1 MTLAEYLEAHGMSQT
16 AFAETS
22 GVPQQDISKYL
33 RGRLPRPER
42 IRQIQEATNGAV
54 ALADWYAPAKSDAAA

>member
-1 MTLAEYLEAHGMSQT
+1 MSQT

-33 RGRLPRPER
+33 RGRMPRPER
-42 IRQIQEATNGAV
+42 IKQIHEATKGAV
-54 ALADWYAPAKSDAAA
+54 APADWYAAA